1 MIVTR
6 LREMLQQALAPTSL
20 EIRDDSEAHAGHAG
34 AREGAHMAVRIV
46 AEGFAGRTLLQRHRM
61 VYAAAAPLLSKGIHA
76 LQVDALTPAEAAQGP
91 VGATHTEPT
100 SPRSS

>member
-1 MIVTR
+1 MIAVR

-20 EIRDDSEAHAGHAG
+20 DIRDDSASHAGHAG

-46 AEGFAGRTLLQRHRM
+46 AEGFAGRTLLERHRM
-61 VYAAAAPLLSKGIHA
+61 VYAAAAPLLSGGIHA
-76 LQVDALTPAEAAQGP
+76 LQVDALTPAEATQRP
-91 VGATHTEPT
+91 VRASHTEPT